1 MAPGAN
7 HRQAERSGP
16 RLRGG
21 VANGGLCRS
30 VAADEGYNARG
41 HGAAADTTERQL
53 LSGADGSVRQWAV
66 AAMAALGAL
75 TAIACSTTAASTQDP
90 ATFDV
95 AGAVQATALG
105 AGDVL
110 GIRVYLHQDLDGE
123 YTVAADGTLTFPLA
137 GQVHVEGMDV
147 AQVGALLRQRLGNGY
162 IRDPQVIV
170 ALKALNS
177 KKIFVLGQV
186 KTPGRFTFGDNMTVV
201 EAVTVAGG
209 FGPMAE
215 RNYTIVTRG
224 SRRIPLPVERIMQG
238 LAPNFPL
245 QPGDIVYVPTSF
257 L

>member
-1 MAPGAN
+1 MG
-7 HRQAERSGP
+7 SGP
-16 RLRGG
+16 TYRQSTHGGSTRLAGNGRCRWPVRERDPSATVGDDR
-21 VANGGLCRS
+21 VAALGAKPLMVHASWATRLRS
-30 VAADEGYNARG
+30 VAAI
-41 HGAAADTTERQL
+41 
-53 LSGADGSVRQWAV
+53 
-66 AAMAALGAL
+66 AAM
-75 TAIACSTTAASTQDP
+75 TAVCGIACSTTAASTQDP

-147 AQVGALLRQRLGNGY
+147 AQVGALLRQRLGSGY